1 MAIQVSVNFRGN
13 HLTYDVESSQE
24 EVYILRMCENSKNAT
39 TTELP
44 QKMVI
49 RRKGKLWIS
58 DAENYTELVSSLKE
72 EISGFSAN
80 TII

>member
-1 MAIQVSVNFRGN
+1 MAIQLSVNFHGN

-24 EVYILRMCENSKNAT
+24 EVYILRMCEHSKNAQ

-72 EISGFSAN
+72 EIRGFSPDS
-80 TII
+80 II